1 MSGSIIGGEIPAL
14 HQLQRNFRQQSINV
28 DDLMAALSA
37 DVHQTWWKGGAAD
50 RFRAAWE
57 SDFQPA
63 LRRLA
68 EALTDASH
76 EVGNRAEMLIQ
87 VGS

>member
-1 MSGSIIGGEIPAL
+1 MAGSVIGGEIPAL
-14 HQLQRNFRQQSINV
+14 QHLQANLRQQSVNV
-28 DDLMAALSA
+28 EDLMAALTG
-37 DVHQTWWKGGAAD
+37 DVHSTWWKGGAAD

-68 EALTDASH
+68 EALVEASD
-76 EVGNRAEMLIQ
+76 EVRNRSEMLIQ